1 MQDQQKSLT
10 VRKGVDAYHLGD
22 YIGYYCN
29 PSTASIRK
37 SFYCSLAGL
46 ALLLLSF
53 VFTPLI
59 LHSVNAANLVQFGA
73 DWGQVSLELD
83 PDVAATEE
91 YEASAGASGST
102 IGDSGHGDVDFGT
115 ITPTEASGS
124 NYGTLRIL
132 KKTVGVTTNGKYF
145 SVYLSTTGTT
155 NSLNREGDTN
165 IAVPA
170 VTTNTSEGSAGTWAS
185 PASFSQEGWGFA
197 VPGTNITTDGT
208 TTASLPSFGYLSTV
222 DLATIENK
230 LGVDIIPTDGG
241 QLYTSSRWAAV
252 PVKANAQQVYKAS
265 TSNQNGFGTYT
276 ITNLAGEDVSYTG
289 DTNNTFDVYYGLAV
303 STNVMA
309 GNYNNTIVYT
319 VLASSASLDQ
329 VSHNLAWNYKYG
341 GQGDTETIDFDLTES
356 TDVSTISQDNLHVYL
371 VPHNVIAA
379 NNYDVTGL
387 DSDDYAAC
395 TITTIIMGQSNG
407 KLTCTMPAE
416 MSYDASIT
424 SGDNGAYDFWLHID
438 GYNYNYL
445 SKLNNGTDSAFK
457 YVGLQTTDDQGN
469 RLVTTMQEMTS
480 GICKQTNRWNKLWGK
495 AARIYDNDGYSAEAT
510 PLASTTAASA
520 AEGLGSFSL
529 RDTRDGK
536 MYLVRRLGDGN
547 CWMVQN
553 LDLEL
558 YSGMTLTAADTDLG
572 NGSGSK
578 DTWNVYDGT
587 ALSSN
592 VNTTATNV
600 GSLSASWQANHQ
612 ISTVRLYKGEWTTT
626 TDEET
631 GETTGA
637 WQETLVTECTDGTPE
652 TPCYATTANATVSF
666 DGIASAGTKTT
677 YTIRKIVEPTGTSNY
692 SSIAID
698 SLGNGSSCSYT
709 VSNSAYKLTDGVYD
723 ASGTATPNVLLD
735 AEGYCRIETEGEDQ
749 NGVNV
754 GTMITQPSVMTGNT
768 VGGTIS
774 AVLSTGVETPDI
786 TKRNPSYFGW
796 TGGGSDGAHVY
807 DPGPVRHVNSFSNA
821 VIDGVSTAVNMNT
834 VPYQTP
840 SATSDYGLAALVE
853 YNRGV
858 EEGSEIVAGEGLAT
872 YIGKASGVSL
882 SSASYSVGICSS
894 TNYGG
899 YTIGTTQGTLKDPG
913 GVAYEFISCGK
924 MENGVF
930 VPKADYGLAG
940 NYYSWYAATAGSGTS
955 YRTSGTAV
963 DSICPKGWRLPY
975 GGLYSDLLTSSRG
988 YGISS
993 SSAKDAGTVAMP
1005 LNFYRT
1011 DFYSNSNAN
1020 LQKNLGT
1027 SNIADTLWLSSAQ
1040 SASDAYNLA
1049 LWKDYVSAGYHN
1061 NKASGRM
1068 IRCVA
1073 R

>member
-1 MQDQQKSLT
+1 
-10 VRKGVDAYHLGD
+10 
-22 YIGYYCN
+22 
-29 PSTASIRK
+29 
-37 SFYCSLAGL
+37 
-46 ALLLLSF
+46 

-371 VPHNVIAA
+371 VPHNVIVA

-395 TITTIIMGQSNG
+395 TITTITMGQSNG

-469 RLVTTMQEMTS
+469 RLVTTMQEMTP
-480 GICKQTNRWNKLWGK
+480 GICKQTNRWNKLWGN
-495 AARIYDNDGYSAEAT
+495 AARIYDKDGYSAEAT

-536 MYLVRRLGDGN
+536 MYLVRRLGDGQ

-558 YSGMTLTAADTDLG
+558 YSGMALTAADTDLG

-612 ISTVRLYKGEWTTT
+612 ISTVRLYKGERITT

-666 DGIASAGTKTT
+666 DGVASAGTKTT

-754 GTMITQPSVMTGNT
+754 GTMITQHAVSGST
-768 VGGTIS
+768 VGGTVS
-774 AVLSTGVETPDI
+774 SVLSTGVDTPSF
-786 TKRNPSYFGW
+786 TKVNGSYYAW
-796 TGGGSDGAHVY
+796 ASNATDGAHVY
-807 DPGPVRHVNSFSNA
+807 DPGPLRYNNNFSS
-821 VIDGVSTAVNMNT
+821 VTIDGASTAVNANT
-834 VPYQTP
+834 VPYQTA
-840 SATSDYGLAALVE
+840 SATSDYGVAALVE
-853 YNRGV
+853 YNRGM
-858 EEGSEIVAGEGLAT
+858 EEGQEVTAGSGAAT
-872 YIGKASGVSL
+872 YVGKASA
-882 SSASYSVGICSS
+882 SSSSSSNGICSS
-894 TNYGG
+894 GSYGS
-899 YTIGTTQGTLKDPG
+899 YTIGTTSGSLQDLDGNT
-913 GVAYEFISCGK
+913 YSFITCGK
-924 MENGVF
+924 TENGTF
-930 VPKADYGLAG
+930 AAKADTGFVG
-940 NYYSWYAATAGSGTS
+940 NYYNWYAATAGSGTAK
-955 YRTSGTAV
+955 TSTNTDAK
-963 DSICPKGWRLPY
+963 DSICPKGWRMP
-975 GGLYSDLLTSSRG
+975 STSTSSFSFANLLTWNTG
-988 YGISS
+988 YLLSS
-993 SSAKDAGTVAMP
+993 SSYKDTPIHATP
-1005 LNFYRT
+1005 LNFIRSGYYNNAT
-1011 DFYSNSNAN
+1011 PNTNLEEMYSTSRMSSWS
-1020 LQKNLGT
+1020 GT
-1027 SNIADTLWLSSAQ
+1027 MLSVYAYGATFDIASSR
-1040 SASDAYNLA
+1040 NMNFGLT
-1049 LWKDYVSAGYHN
+1049 V
-1061 NKASGRM
+1061 
-1068 IRCVA
+1068 RCVA